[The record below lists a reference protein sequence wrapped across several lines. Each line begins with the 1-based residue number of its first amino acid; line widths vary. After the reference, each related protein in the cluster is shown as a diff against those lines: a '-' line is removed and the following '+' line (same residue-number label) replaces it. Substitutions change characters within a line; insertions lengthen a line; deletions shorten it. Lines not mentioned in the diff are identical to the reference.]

1 VIKQCLHC
9 FDRVG
14 WAAGRASGLQKTE
27 WWGSGVVVCLERVAD
42 LHDVTATHCLAS
54 VESRLVLPFWHW
66 LTWVVQEKGPFSVRA
81 FVRACVIKQWQ
92 VGAVIPGQFP
102 LTGGVHDCH
111 VS

>member
-27 WWGSGVVVCLERVAD
+27 WWGAGVVVCLERVAD

-54 VESRLVLPFWHW
+54 VESGLVLPFW
-66 LTWVVQEKGPFSVRA
+66 LTWVVQEKGLFSMRA
-81 FVRACVIKQWQ
+81 FVRACVC
-92 VGAVIPGQFP
+92 
-102 LTGGVHDCH
+102 D
-111 VS
+111 